1 MYLAAEILKQIQK
14 LNHLRMKNKITVG
27 ISLLWFMGI
36 HPIFSQTNIAKE
48 QSKFIYIFT
57 REIEW
62 PLDYRKGDFNIQ
74 VYGSNQ
80 LYAELRTYMI
90 DKTVTGQHIIVKQ
103 AANIEG
109 VGHCHV
115 LIVGQDK
122 ASEMQAIKRK
132 VSNGK
137 TLLITDKSEGIRDG
151 ACISFIL
158 LSEKLNYE
166 ISPDNIVK
174 MGLKYSADLVDLA
187 VDSPLANH

>member
-1 MYLAAEILKQIQK
+1 
-14 LNHLRMKNKITVG
+14 MKNKIAVG
-27 ISLLWFMGI
+27 ILLLCFIGI
-36 HPIFSQTNIAKE
+36 SNLFSQTNLAKE

-62 PLDYRKGDFNIQ
+62 PLDCNKGDFNIQ

-80 LYAELRTYMI
+80 LFNELKTYMN
-90 DKTVTGQHIIVKQ
+90 DKTVTGRHINVKQ
-103 AANIEG
+103 TPNLEG

-115 LIVGQDK
+115 LIIGQDK
-122 ASEMQAIKRK
+122 ISEIQAIKRK
-132 VSNGK
+132 VCNNK
-137 TLLITDKSEGIRDG
+137 TLIITDKSEGIRDG
-151 ACISFIL
+151 ACISFVL
-158 LSEKLNYE
+158 LGNRLNYE